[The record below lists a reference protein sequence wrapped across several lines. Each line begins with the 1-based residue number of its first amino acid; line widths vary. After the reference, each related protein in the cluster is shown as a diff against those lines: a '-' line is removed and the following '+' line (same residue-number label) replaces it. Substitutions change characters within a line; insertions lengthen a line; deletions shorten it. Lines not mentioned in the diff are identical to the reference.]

1 MRRTIVIA
9 VGALTC
15 AFSLCVPACERE
27 PAPRATSQPA
37 AAAPPSAPTDAEL
50 ANVRNFVKENAPPA
64 QPAMPPGHP
73 NISEMPGM
81 RPTGESAPPGTPPVN
96 LKYAAPPTWEQV
108 PVRSSLRAAQFR
120 LPRAEG
126 DAEDGELA
134 VFAAGVGGG
143 VEMNIAR
150 WRGQFSTPDDQP
162 LPDEAVVRETMQVG
176 DLKITFVDIAGRF
189 NAGMSMPGAS
199 APAAK
204 DDYRMF
210 GAIVETPGAP
220 WFFKAVG
227 PRATM
232 AQHRDKFVEFLRS
245 MKAE

>member
-1 MRRTIVIA
+1 MRRTILTT

-15 AFSLCVPACERE
+15 ASFLCVPACERE
-27 PAPRATSQPA
+27 PIPRATSRPA
-37 AAAPPSAPTDAEL
+37 AAAPTSAPTDAEL
-50 ANVRNFVKENAPPA
+50 ANVRNFVKESAPPA

-73 NISEMPGM
+73 NISEMSGM

-96 LKYAAPPTWEQV
+96 LKYTAPSTWEQV
-108 PVRSSLRAAQFR
+108 PVRSSFRAAQFR

-162 LPDEAVVRETMQVG
+162 LPDDAVVRETMQVG
-176 DLKITFVDIAGRF
+176 DLKITFIDMAGRF
-189 NAGMSMPGAS
+189 DAGALMAGSS

-204 DDYRMF
+204 DNYRMF
-210 GAIVETPGAP
+210 GAIVETPSAP

-227 PRATM
+227 PQATM
-232 AQHRDKFVEFLRS
+232 AHHRDEFVEFLRS